1 MHNGCWFTL
10 GDANSLNVLCSAMF
24 SKISTSLL
32 LSEFLV
38 ESVKVGRF
46 SSRLFAFLLFL
57 AVLLTFG

>member
-1 MHNGCWFTL
+1 
-10 GDANSLNVLCSAMF
+10 MF

-32 LSEFLV
+32 LSELLV
-38 ESVKVGRF
+38 ESVKVGKF